1 MEIFPVISLFAE
13 VLIIVIAA
21 VIALKK
27 KKAYGWLFAVSY
39 AVFLFYDVLKF
50 LKIAMNGAL
59 MDFVLLVGA
68 VLSLVAV
75 WQIFKEK

>member
-1 MEIFPVISLFAE
+1 MEIFPVISIFAE

-27 KKAYGWLFAVSY
+27 KKVYGWLFAASY
-39 AVFLFYDVLKF
+39 AVFLFYDVLHF
-50 LKIAMNGAL
+50 IKIAMNGVL

-75 WQIFKEK
+75 WQIYMEK

>member
-1 MEIFPVISLFAE
+1 VISLFAE
-13 VLIIVIAA
+13 VLIIVIAS

-39 AVFLFYDVLKF
+39 AVFLFYDVLHF
-50 LKIAMNGAL
+50 LKIAMNGVL

-75 WQIFKEK
+75 WQIYKEK